1 MARVTPEMF
10 DSVFTADQL
19 VRIPGESVPV
29 RITHGPSRE
38 YFTGTGFP
46 LVRNWLYLSPV
57 DEPSG
62 EFSDLGTL
70 RPELDEFID
79 IPGGAKEWLL
89 VGRLGPDL
97 LMLDGTTGR
106 VHAIL
111 NGSDEITPVHE
122 SLQELGFFLYVMQR
136 ERALF
141 YGPYEDTD
149 ESEDVRG
156 AIDQVREELAAA
168 GPGAFTA
175 PGGSWPRL
183 LREFKDEWVE
193 YAPAGSGRP
202 AGTSY
207 PGEHAWWV
215 PPHPA

>member
-10 DSVFTADQL
+10 DSVFSADQL
-19 VRIPGESVPV
+19 VRIPGGSVPV

-38 YFTGTGFP
+38 YFTGIGFP
-46 LVRNWLYLSPV
+46 LIRDWLYLSPV

-62 EFSDLGTL
+62 EFPDLGAV

-89 VGRLGPDL
+89 VGHLGPDL
-97 LMLDGTTGR
+97 LLLDGATGR
-106 VHAIL
+106 VHAIV

-122 SLQELGFFLYVMQR
+122 NLQELGFFLYVMQR
-136 ERALF
+136 ERTLF

-156 AIDQVREELAAA
+156 AIDLVRAELAAA
-168 GPGAFTA
+168 GPGAFTG
-175 PGGSWPRL
+175 PGASWPRL

-193 YAPAGSGRP
+193 YAPAVSGP
-202 AGTSY
+202 QAGASY
-207 PGEHAWWV
+207 PGEHDWWA
-215 PPHPA
+215 PPHLA